1 MTTLTLVGDTAPAA
15 PTMQTLPPLRR
26 RVYLAAVCALRVLQT
41 GRTWQHD
48 HLDGYREGRRA
59 GIQAGLDL
67 AFDTPSADVLPTPAA
82 ATHQS
87 PHLELIAGGTS

>member
-1 MTTLTLVGDTAPAA
+1 MTTLTLVGDTAPGA

-48 HLDGYREGRRA
+48 RLDGYREGVTA
-59 GIQAGLDL
+59 GINY
-67 AFDTPSADVLPTPAA
+67 SAASLEADYGITAPPPALQPRL
-82 ATHQS
+82 T
-87 PHLELIAGGTS
+87 LITGEAS